1 MKLKKYHKFLVAA
14 DGSAASKFGLKF
26 LSSGLLYRYAG
37 YQILK
42 YKPKNKV
49 KFLKKVFK
57 KFNLKKLN
65 NINLHSTKISEY
77 TSIIAKEKKIRLVLK
92 SFQKK
97 FSSKFKKVCIEG
109 RDIGTVILP
118 NADVKFFFKC
128 DLNTAAK
135 RRLEVMPC
143 GGGSPLAHGLSQAAR
158 VGANALSTGDLG
170 QVVVVAI
177 TDGRGNIP
185 LSKSLGQPDLD
196 NEPSIDLKQEV
207 LDVAS
212 KYRTLGIKL
221 LVIDTER
228 KFIASGMG

>member
-14 DGSAASKFGLKF
+14 DGSAASGKTTGAKKIARKFGLKF

-135 RRLEVMPC
+135 RRFKELKKKNKKIKFIEVKKQLQIRNLRDVSRKN
-143 GGGSPLAHGLSQAAR
+143 SPLLKSYDA
-158 VGANALSTGDLG
+158 VIVDTGKL
-170 QVVVVAI
+170 
-177 TDGRGNIP
+177 NKIP
-185 LSKSLGQPDLD
+185 DMMKKMSKIMEKEIK
-196 NEPSIDLKQEV
+196 N
-207 LDVAS
+207 
-212 KYRTLGIKL
+212 KYG
-221 LVIDTER
+221 
-228 KFIASGMG
+228 S